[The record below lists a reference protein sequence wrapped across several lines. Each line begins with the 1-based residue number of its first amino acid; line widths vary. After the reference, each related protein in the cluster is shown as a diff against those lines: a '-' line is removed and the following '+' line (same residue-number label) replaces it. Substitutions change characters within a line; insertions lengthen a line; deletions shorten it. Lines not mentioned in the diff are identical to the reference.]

1 MPPKHSLHLF
11 TFMTAVYF
19 MYVECFRFILYDIF
33 IVRWTETILGPRLYC
48 AFNCTEDNVF
58 LFDGLTSRSIFCT
71 CLFFIRYF
79 LLCFYFMWLNYLL
92 IVTNSYFLSWIKYT
106 FLCSKEWWDEQNVH
120 LMINYTTVYIG
131 CSDIIDPTFALH
143 WNDLQKH
150 CNFFIFFFPK
160 ISIICW
166 NFSIFTTC
174 II

>member
-58 LFDGLTSRSIFCT
+58 LFDGSTSRSIFCT

-79 LLCFYFMWLNYLL
+79 LLCFYFMWLDYLL
-92 IVTNSYFLSWIKYT
+92 IVTNSYFLAWIKYAL
-106 FLCSKEWWDEQNVH
+106 LCSKEWWEYEHQALPDDKRYDCLRRMQWKCRSH
-120 LMINYTTVYIG
+120 LCI
-131 CSDIIDPTFALH
+131 ALQYH
-143 WNDLQKH
+143 TKALQ
-150 CNFFIFFFPK
+150 FFVFFPNK
-160 ISIICW
+160 
-166 NFSIFTTC
+166 NKYY
-174 II
+174 